1 METQITIDQIKECST
16 IGEVLNLIGRWSEHN
31 VIISRKEKPNTYEIG
46 KAGNR
51 QIIAYD
57 TPEDLDKQVK
67 SLKAMGYLQEPTE

>member
-1 METQITIDQIKECST
+1 MVTIEQIKECKT
-16 IGEVLNLIGRWSEHN
+16 IGEVLQLIGRWSEHQ

-57 TPEDLDKQVK
+57 SVEELDKQIK
-67 SLKAMGYLQEPTE
+67 SLTALGYLNIE